1 MDTQLLRGI
10 RIPNPRFIISELPE
24 KLEKLHNYT
33 KLKSWIPPM
42 NELFNIEEN
51 DSVVFDTGET
61 VCSLDISGN
70 DCTIT
75 LKNSNNCRRSV
86 QSYMKITHL
95 LDPINYLRDSTDTS
109 ILSDK
114 WNQGYV
120 ETVATY
126 ALGRLRSENISPH
139 FNYYYA
145 SYSAIAGTYSYNITD
160 EVESYRMYRWFW
172 DVIESNSAT
181 LDVLGD
187 NVETVEELKRVI
199 LIKPDY
205 CLETKDETSSVIE
218 ELASITSAKEACEL
232 ESLDSAT
239 VSTASIESVSEDSS
253 NESYDD
259 DDECAVYLTVSNFP
273 VMMIFTEKNRDTM
286 DDLLEDYTEVGAVV
300 GTSEWEQRWS
310 AWIFQVIAALC
321 VAQKIFGFIHNDLHT
336 NNIVWSET
344 EEKYLYYT
352 TNNKQCFRVP
362 TYGKIFRIIDF
373 GRAIFHI
380 NDHLYVSSDF
390 KEGNDA
396 ATQYNFPPLSSDSD
410 SPIVYPNPS
419 FDLARLSVS
428 LLESLYPIKPDAKED
443 GIVLSFEEGRIVQE
457 TKSPL
462 YNLLWS
468 WLIDSEGKNILW
480 DSDDSELF
488 PDFNLYV
495 HIATHCKNSVPY
507 KQISAE
513 AFKMF
518 SVEHIPAK
526 VVPYSLFF

>member
-10 RIPNPRFIISELPE
+10 RIPNPRFIVSELPE
-24 KLEKLHNYT
+24 KLEKLSNYT

-42 NELFNIEEN
+42 NELFNITET
-51 DSVVFDTGET
+51 DSAQFDTGET
-61 VCSLDISGN
+61 VSNLDISGN

-172 DVIESNSAT
+172 DVIESNAAK
-181 LDVLGD
+181 LDVFGED
-187 NVETVEELKRVI
+187 TETVEELKRVI

-205 CLETKDETSSVIE
+205 CLETRDETSSVVE
-218 ELASITSAKEACEL
+218 ELASITSAKDGCEL
-232 ESLDSAT
+232 ESLDSAS
-239 VSTASIESVSEDSS
+239 VSIESVSEVTTNDSYEES
-253 NESYDD
+253 NADD
-259 DDECAVYLTVSNFP
+259 DCLVYLTVSDFP
-273 VMMIFTEKNRDTM
+273 VMMIFTEKNRGTM
-286 DDLLEDYTEVGAVV
+286 DDLLEDYTEVGALV
-300 GTSEWEQRWS
+300 GTSEWEKRWS

-321 VAQKIFGFIHNDLHT
+321 VAQKVFGFIHNDLHT

-352 TNNKQCFRVP
+352 TNDKQCFRVP

-419 FDLARLSVS
+419 FDLARLAVS

-443 GIVLSFEEGRIVQE
+443 GCILSSEEGRIVEE
-457 TKSPL
+457 TKSSL

-518 SVEHIPAK
+518 SVEHIPTKA
-526 VVPYSLFF
+526 VPYSLFF